1 MSDYIH
7 RAGRVG
13 RIGSKNPGKVSS
25 FVSQPHEINLAQK
38 IEVNLN
44 SNVCIE
50 YSFSFISTK
59 KGHCT
64 YEQKT

>member
-25 FVSQPHEINLAQK
+25 FVTRPYEINLAQK
-38 IEVNLN
+38 IEVIDLFL
-44 SNVCIE
+44 
-50 YSFSFISTK
+50 YK
-59 KGHCT
+59 L
-64 YEQKT
+64 Y

>member
-25 FVSQPHEINLAQK
+25 FVSRHDEINLAQK
-38 IEVNLN
+38 IEVIKN
-44 SNVCIE
+44 
-50 YSFSFISTK
+50 
-59 KGHCT
+59 
-64 YEQKT
+64 